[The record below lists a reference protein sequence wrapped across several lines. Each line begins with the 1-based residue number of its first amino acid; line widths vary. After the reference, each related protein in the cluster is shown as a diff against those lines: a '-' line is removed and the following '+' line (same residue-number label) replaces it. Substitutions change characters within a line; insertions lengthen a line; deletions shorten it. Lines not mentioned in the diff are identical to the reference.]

1 MFNLGQF
8 EKLGRNE
15 DDTIA
20 HVATGE
26 MVIRPELLGG
36 ALTNQI
42 KSKMKGFGLNP
53 DRYTVGNKANS
64 INPNTMQPEFG
75 FFSDMFGSSGSG
87 KELKKLENE
96 FLPQIQDSRY
106 ATPGFSGPY
115 GDYSIDKGGISLT
128 PSEQATA
135 TSNMFQNLLPGLQSQ
150 AADNPYG
157 QQLMGAYQAPT
168 MDRQQLQNLFM
179 SGLQPQFESLNRQ
192 ADSELS
198 QKFGSSGL
206 NTGSA
211 SAMQNILNQRDL
223 GKQQLTM
230 NAYGGAQ
237 KSYLDEITSLQNM
250 LGSSLGYQTQSLG
263 NLSGAAQNQFTPYAG
278 LDANLA
284 NILQYGQNQTN
295 FDVGKIG
302 SAIDLRN
309 QYAQYKTNP
318 KQGFF
323 QSTVLP
329 TIAAIRGGSMD
340 TGGGKRT
347 ANTGTA
353 TTSSQST
360 NAMFG
365 GGGTSASSFYQPS
378 SMQPQNTEYT
388 SKMYF

>member
-36 ALTNQI
+36 TLTNQI

-75 FFSDMFGSSGSG
+75 FFSDLFGSSGSG

-278 LDANLA
+278 LSANLA
-284 NILQYGQNQTN
+284 NVLQYGQNQTN

-329 TIAAIRGGSMD
+329 TIAAF
-340 TGGGKRT
+340 TGGNVSMPSGN

-353 TTSSQST
+353 TTSSQAT

-365 GGGTSASSFYQPS
+365 GGGGTSASSLYQPQS
-378 SMQPQNTEYT
+378 YPEYT
-388 SKMYF
+388 SGMYF

>member
-42 KSKMKGFGLNP
+42 KSKMEGMGFDP
-53 DRYTVGNKANS
+53 AKYTVGNSANS

-75 FFSDMFGSSGSG
+75 FFEDMFGSSGSG

-96 FLPQIQDSRY
+96 FLPQIQDSQY

-157 QQLMGAYQAPT
+157 KQLMGAYQAPT

-329 TIAAIRGGSMD
+329 TVAAF
-340 TGGGKRT
+340 TGGNVSMPSGN

-353 TTSSQST
+353 TTSSQAT

-365 GGGTSASSFYQPS
+365 GGGTSASSLYQPKL
-378 SMQPQNTEYT
+378 MQPQNTEYT
-388 SKMYF
+388 GGMYF

>member
-75 FFSDMFGSSGSG
+75 FFSDLFGSSGSG

-211 SAMQNILNQRDL
+211 SAMHL
-223 GKQQLTM
+223 
-230 NAYGGAQ
+230 
-237 KSYLDEITSLQNM
+237 
-250 LGSSLGYQTQSLG
+250 
-263 NLSGAAQNQFTPYAG
+263 
-278 LDANLA
+278 
-284 NILQYGQNQTN
+284 
-295 FDVGKIG
+295 
-302 SAIDLRN
+302 
-309 QYAQYKTNP
+309 
-318 KQGFF
+318 
-323 QSTVLP
+323 
-329 TIAAIRGGSMD
+329 
-340 TGGGKRT
+340 
-347 ANTGTA
+347 
-353 TTSSQST
+353 
-360 NAMFG
+360 
-365 GGGTSASSFYQPS
+365 
-378 SMQPQNTEYT
+378 
-388 SKMYF
+388 